1 MSIFNE
7 QISRRPNKYPWAD
20 EFILSMHA
28 GFWTDAEFSFS
39 SDKQDFKVVLND
51 KEREIITK
59 TLSAIAQIE
68 VAVKTFWGKLG
79 DNLPHPSLVDL
90 GYVLANTE
98 CYSDDTEILTPTG
111 WKLIKDIKI
120 GDNVYQYTDNST
132 LEETTVINT
141 INKAYSGKMYEFGN
155 NSNNCLVTPNHEM
168 VIQRK
173 KTNGWKL
180 EKVKAKDVK
189 FHSAIK
195 MPKTIIYKG
204 GSVDNLS
211 DYERVLIA
219 VQADG
224 TRSYGYDNNG
234 NKVLKGSKG
243 GLTHQVRLKKER
255 KIKRFR
261 DLLKSSNIEYTE
273 NLMGDNKTIIFS
285 IKLPLD
291 YDFKDFSWVDL
302 SDKTTNWCKDFVEEL
317 FNWDGSVKWRGYYS
331 KYKANVDFCQH
342 VGILAGL
349 NTTVGFTDDDRYK
362 DSTKYRVLFSKKPN
376 LWRHIIDLSNK
387 IIEYNG
393 RVYCV
398 EVESGMILTRRS
410 GRTFIAGN
418 CVHNRAYERLLKEL
432 NMEYIFEEN
441 LKLECIQNRVKYL
454 KKYTHKY
461 YKDSKKQYLYA
472 IILFSLFVE
481 NVSLFSQFY
490 IIAWFGR
497 FKNVLKDTNQQI
509 AYTRNEELVHA
520 NVGIRIINT
529 IREELPELFD
539 QELEDKIANEAK
551 EAFKAECKI
560 IEWILQG
567 WSDKRISAEILQD
580 YIKDRINKSLNEIG
594 FSKIFE
600 TNNELKRDYEWADE
614 ELNANSAADFFHSR
628 PVNYSKNVVIDE
640 SDLI

>member
-7 QISRRPNKYPWAD
+7 QISRKPNKYPWAD
-20 EFILSMHA
+20 EFIISMHA

-39 SDKQDFKVVLND
+39 SDKQDFKVTLNNQ
-51 KEREIITK
+51 EREIIVK

-98 CYSDDTEILTPTG
+98 CYSDDTEILTPLG
-111 WKLIKDIKI
+111 WKLIKDIKV
-120 GDNVYQYTDNST
+120 GDRVYQYTNEYV
-132 LEETTVINT
+132 LEETSVKNVIN
-141 INKAYSGKMYEFGN
+141 KKYSGEMFEFGN

-173 KTNGWKL
+173 KTDGWKL
-180 EKVKAKDVK
+180 EKVKAKNVK

-195 MPKTIIYKG
+195 MPKTIIYKN
-204 GSVDNLS
+204 GSIDHLS
-211 DYERVLIA
+211 DYERLLIA

-224 TRSYGYDNNG
+224 TRSYGYNRDGAKILKGNNG
-234 NKVLKGSKG
+234 GF
-243 GLTHQVRLKKER
+243 THQVRLKKIR
-255 KIKRFR
+255 KIERFR
-261 DLLKSSNIEYTE
+261 ALLKSANIEYTE
-273 NLMGDNKTIIFS
+273 NLISNNETTLFA
-285 IKLPLD
+285 IKLPLS

-302 SDKTTNWCKDFVEEL
+302 SNKTTNWCKEFVEEL
-317 FNWDGSVKWRGYYS
+317 FNWDGSTQWRAYYS
-331 KYKANVDFCQH
+331 KHKSNVDFCQH
-342 VGILAGL
+342 IGILAGL
-349 NTTVGFTDDDRYK
+349 NTTVGFTEDIRYS
-362 DSTKYRVLFSKKPN
+362 DSTKYRVLFSRKPN
-376 LWRHIIDLSNK
+376 LWRHIIDLSHK
-387 IIEYNG
+387 TVEYNG
-393 RVYCV
+393 YVYCV
-398 EVESGMILTRRS
+398 EVESGMILTRRN

-520 NVGIRIINT
+520 NVGIKIINT

-539 QELEDKIANEAK
+539 QDLEDKILHEVN
-551 EAFKAECKI
+551 EAFKSECKI
-560 IEWILQG
+560 IEWMIG
-567 WSDKRISAEILQD
+567 DWKDKRISAEILKE
-580 YIKDRINKSLNEIG
+580 YIKDRLNQSLKQIG
-594 FSKIFE
+594 FKEIFE
-600 TNNELKRDYEWADE
+600 TNKDLKRDYEWADE

-628 PVNYSKNVVIDE
+628 PVNYSKNIIIDE